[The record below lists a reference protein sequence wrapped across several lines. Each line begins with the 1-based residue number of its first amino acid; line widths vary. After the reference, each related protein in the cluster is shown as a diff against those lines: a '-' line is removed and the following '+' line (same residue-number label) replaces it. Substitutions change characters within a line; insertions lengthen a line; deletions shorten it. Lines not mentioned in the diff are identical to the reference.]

1 MVQNNRHEEERG
13 MSATETEQPP
23 SNEERKTRELCGS
36 EHDGLRCMRP
46 KEHPHD
52 HEAYTA
58 TRTITWK

>member
-1 MVQNNRHEEERG
+1 